1 MSLSSSSQFRRSG
14 QRDDRRRLL
23 LGESAVQPARRRRAR
38 KSADDNALG
47 IERKSLNYGDA
58 DFMDE
63 QPRLIDLVPR
73 RLTTLLAWL
82 VVGILCIAGLEALYS
97 WMPHLAGM
105 TGDGQIA
112 TFDLD
117 DEGSLA
123 VWFSSVTLLAAAG
136 MAVIVYTI
144 RRWKVD
150 DYGGNY
156 RVWLWAALCC
166 VLLSVDE
173 TASLHEGFKKLMIV
187 VTGTTITGNGSIWWA
202 LPYGFLLGAVG
213 SRLLVDMWPARLS
226 TGAFIAT
233 AVCYAVAVVAEL
245 QWILPE
251 AGARGV
257 MVEEGAE
264 MLGDVFLLLAMTL
277 HARYVILDAEGLLPP
292 PKPKKKKIRASKRE
306 EQEEEE
312 ASPKSQP
319 WFGDASEDA
328 ATDEWIRVEEAHPSS
343 QSVLKRRRAAEL
355 EIEEEED
362 EDPEPVASPVQRKL
376 TKQEK
381 KALRRRL
388 AQERAK
394 REQKQ
399 QKNW

>member
-23 LGESAVQPARRRRAR
+23 LGESAVQPARRRCAR
-38 KSADDNALG
+38 KSADDNALD
-47 IERKSLNYGDA
+47 IEHKSPNYGDA

-73 RLTTLLAWL
+73 RLTTLFAWL
-82 VVGILCIAGLEALYS
+82 VVGILCIMGLEALYS

-166 VLLSVDE
+166 LLLSIDE

-187 VTGTTITGNGSIWWA
+187 VTGTTIAGNGSIWWA

-213 SRLLVDMWPARLS
+213 SRLLVDMWPAKLS
-226 TGAFIAT
+226 TGAFVAT

-245 QWILPE
+245 QWIMPE
-251 AGARGV
+251 MGARSV

-292 PKPKKKKIRASKRE
+292 PKPKKVRKSKH
-306 EQEEEE
+306 EEEE
-312 ASPKSQP
+312 SSSPSQP
-319 WFGDASEDA
+319 WFGGASKGGTA
-328 ATDEWIRVEEAHPSS
+328 DEWIRVEEAHHSP
-343 QSVLKRRRAAEL
+343 QPVLKRRRAAKL
-355 EIEEEED
+355 EVEE
-362 EDPEPVASPVQRKL
+362 EDPEPIASPVQRKL

-388 AQERAK
+388 AEERAQ

-399 QKNW
+399 KKNW